1 MRLRNGGRSAAAI
14 TAALLLVSACG
25 GGGNAAGPSPTTT
38 VPGVVLTTTTA
49 GSTTTTEEYA
59 GPIGPLTGA
68 PIAVDRVDAPALVIK
83 IGNNDAKS
91 RPQTG
96 LFEADLVYE
105 ELVEGLKTRFFA
117 VFQSRV
123 PDIIGPVRSGRSS
136 DIDLLVGLSK
146 PMFGYSGGNAIVL
159 SELRRARDAGVFVDV
174 GVLRLEGAYF
184 RSTDR
189 VAPDN
194 LYVRPAD
201 IPETNAGVPEPLFS
215 YGDLPA
221 NSGVEVGGVDVAYPT
236 KFGRDSTHVW
246 DARLGG
252 WVRIQDG
259 TLQTSVVDGVEVEVA
274 PANVVVAQVDYGTSP
289 ADSVSPQAKTY
300 GDGSVQVF
308 TRGRM
313 IEGTW
318 SRSADAPNWK
328 LTDSDGNEIALAPG
342 STWVLLAAGP
352 GSRFATAK
360 VSVIDTTDARKL
372 LSEARKAATS

>member
-1 MRLRNGGRSAAAI
+1 MKLRKGGHWAAGV
-14 TAALLLVSACG
+14 TVVLLVASACSG
-25 GGGNAAGPSPTTT
+25 AGNDTEASPTTT
-38 VPGVVLTTTTA
+38 TAAAVTTT
-49 GSTTTTEEYA
+49 GSTTTTSEEYT
-59 GPIGPLTGA
+59 GPLGPLTGA
-68 PIAVDRVDAPALVIK
+68 PIAASRVAVPALVIK
-83 IGNNDAKS
+83 IGNNNARS

-96 LFEADLVYE
+96 LFEADVIYE

-117 VFQSRV
+117 VFQSQV
-123 PDIIGPVRSGRSS
+123 PGIIGPVRSGRSS
-136 DIDLLVGLSK
+136 DIHLLVGLSK

-174 GVLRLEGAYF
+174 GALRLEGAYF

-189 VAPDN
+189 MAPYN

-201 IPETNAGVPEPLFS
+201 IPKTNAGVPGPLFT

-221 NSGVEVGGVDVAYPT
+221 NAGVEVGGVDVAYPT
-236 KFGRDSTHVW
+236 RFGRDSTHVW
-246 DARLGG
+246 DPRLQG

-274 PANVVVAQVDYGTSP
+274 PANVVVAQIDYGTSP
-289 ADSVSPQAKTY
+289 ADSESPQAKTY
-300 GDGSVQVF
+300 GSGPVQVF

-318 SRSADAPNWK
+318 SRSAKAPSWK
-328 LTDSDGNEIALAPG
+328 LTDSDGDTIPLAPG
-342 STWVLLAAGP
+342 STWVLLAAGR

-360 VSVIDTTDARKL
+360 IRVIDKADAAKL
-372 LSEARKAATS
+372 LSDLRESATP